1 MVVVTAISCIFSLV
15 LNAFLCQ
22 FFNVGSAIIAYF
34 IHVVITTSLYYVYYY
49 NRLMGLS
56 RKKMF
61 FCFATPTFYAIL
73 SSLIVYYLPLHM
85 FFIDNIRLNYI
96 LVCIVKSL
104 VWIILYVGMLL
115 LFRVIDI
122 NIIKSLIK
130 K

>member
-1 MVVVTAISCIFSLV
+1 
-15 LNAFLCQ
+15 
-22 FFNVGSAIIAYF
+22 
-34 IHVVITTSLYYVYYY
+34 
-49 NRLMGLS
+49 MGLS

-96 LVCIVKSL
+96 LACIVKSL